1 VEKHPIY
8 AESESAGKGVAPATM
23 ERVRAVVASARRV
36 VRRLIVVG
44 RGSGGFGSECENE
57 SESERVGGTVVVRQA
72 GVYTKGRLKLG
83 TRLFGQLV
91 QYGYVVCVQSGGVP
105 RVEQLVAGL
114 KDFESSNLVMLYM
127 YEWTSRRYISAM
139 HYFNFIRIPASQQGS
154 GPMHGLRQISK
165 PHRRSHASCL
175 IRISTPTVQTLPT
188 TSFAGWSKPVQPGAS
203 DFQARRNATLGPGAF
218 VGGEGLVQLALGQVR
233 PQPEEGRMLHACMHA
248 SLG

>member
-1 VEKHPIY
+1 MEKHPIY

-114 KDFESSNLVMLYM
+114 KDFESSNLVMLYICM
-127 YEWTSRRYISAM
+127 NGRVDDTSAPCITSISSVSQ
-139 HYFNFIRIPASQQGS
+139 RASKDRDPCMAYAKS
-154 GPMHGLRQISK
+154 PSLTDDPMH
-165 PHRRSHASCL
+165 
-175 IRISTPTVQTLPT
+175 
-188 TSFAGWSKPVQPGAS
+188 
-203 DFQARRNATLGPGAF
+203 
-218 VGGEGLVQLALGQVR
+218 LA
-233 PQPEEGRMLHACMHA
+233 
-248 SLG
+248 